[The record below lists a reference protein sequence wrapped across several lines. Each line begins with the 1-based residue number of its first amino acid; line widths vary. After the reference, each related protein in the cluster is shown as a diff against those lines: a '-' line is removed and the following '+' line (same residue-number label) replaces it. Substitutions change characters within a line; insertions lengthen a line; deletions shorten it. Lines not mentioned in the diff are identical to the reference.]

1 MVMSTPNHDAVKK
14 NYVTINK
21 DGVVKVF
28 SQGPAQSHRFKREV
42 NALKRLTGIEGIP
55 ALLSYSPTHRRIVI
69 ARIPGAPLSV
79 TDNVPDKAFIQLR
92 TIVEDMLDCGV
103 ARHSLPARDVIV
115 AQGGA
120 VGLVDFERCS
130 LRHCRFG
137 PLWWIA
143 RKVARF
149 NLLRLI
155 DSYAPHLLTQAEH
168 RTLRGQYHLQS
179 LFHCVKYRHRRAS

>member
-14 NYVTINK
+14 NYVQISRN
-21 DGVVKVF
+21 GVVKVF

-42 NALKRLTGIEGIP
+42 SALKRLSGIEGIP
-55 ALLSYSPTHRRIVI
+55 ALLSYSPTHRRIAI
-69 ARIPGAPLSV
+69 ARIPGAPLPAID
-79 TDNVPDKAFIQLR
+79 TVPDKAFLQLR
-92 TIVEDMLDCGV
+92 TIVEDMLHCGV

-115 AQGGA
+115 AQDGS
-120 VGLVDFERCS
+120 VGLVDFERCT
-130 LRHCRFG
+130 LRYCRLD
-137 PLWWIA
+137 PLWWVA
-143 RKVARF
+143 SKVARF

-179 LFHCVKYRHRRAS
+179 LFHRVKYRHRHAS